1 MSAFRDVMNNEQA
14 RALFAELD
22 EWQRQTATPWS
33 RVAAK
38 TGLSDAVRH
47 RVLGGSRGLISVNA
61 AAMRRLMEQYP
72 DGLPHGSARVNF
84 MTGGET
90 VVLAEEIRAWL
101 ARTGAPL
108 RALAHAVNRSEGYLI
123 RLMDSPNR
131 IGRSTAEALRAVMA
145 ANPGSF
151 VVPQSRSKPW
161 LDRGDVQLPQTDPL
175 AERRGEAERRR
186 AEWIARQ
193 AAEHQRKY
201 GRPMGRPIEEMAA

>member
-1 MSAFRDVMNNEQA
+1 MGKEFR
-14 RALFAELD
+14 F
-22 EWQRQTATPWS
+22 P
-33 RVAAK
+33 
-38 TGLSDAVRH
+38 
-47 RVLGGSRGLISVNA
+47 
-61 AAMRRLMEQYP
+61 
-72 DGLPHGSARVNF
+72 
-84 MTGGET
+84 
-90 VVLAEEIRAWL
+90 
-101 ARTGAPL
+101 
-108 RALAHAVNRSEGYLI
+108 
-123 RLMDSPNR
+123 
-131 IGRSTAEALRAVMA
+131 TAEALRAVMA

>member
-1 MSAFRDVMNNEQA
+1 MNNEQA

-22 EWQRQTATPWS
+22 AWQRDTGTPWS

-38 TGLSDAVRH
+38 VGLSEAVRH
-47 RVLGGSRGLISVNA
+47 RVLGGSRGLMRVNA
-61 AAMRRLMEQYP
+61 AAIRGVMERYP
-72 DGLPHGSARVNF
+72 DGLPHGSARVDF

-90 VVLAEEIRAWL
+90 AVLAQEIRAWL
-101 ARTGAPL
+101 ERTGAPL

-123 RLMDSPNR
+123 RLLDRPNR

-145 ANPGSF
+145 ANLGSYA
-151 VVPQSRSKPW
+151 PPKIRSQPW
-161 LDRGDVQLPQTDPL
+161 LDRGEVRPPLLDPL

-186 AEWIARQ
+186 AEWIAQQ

-201 GRPMGRPIEEMAA
+201 GRPMGRAVEEMAA